1 MLITVLRFV
10 FSKLFSFI
18 FFGQIWSQYLK
29 FFKLTVLWYR
39 GRFLNPYFDF
49 NVYFSGIL
57 IILIFLDKF
66 GPKSELPQINLNLVQ
81 VYIAICLLR
90 FQCLVFP
97 IFCQSYLFGQ
107 IWSHNQKFYK
117 MTEISYTG
125 ILLYAY
131 YDFNVYFFKILSY
144 FFGQI

>member
-1 MLITVLRFV
+1 MLIMVMMFIFPKFLSLMFLGKFGPIICFFSNWLKFRRGVHYYMLITVLRFV
-10 FSKLFSFI
+10 FSKLFSFT

-29 FFKLTVLWYR
+29 FFKLTVIWYR

-66 GPKSELPQINLNLVQ
+66 GPKSELPQINWNLVQ

-90 FQCLVFP
+90 F
-97 IFCQSYLFGQ
+97 
-107 IWSHNQKFYK
+107 
-117 MTEISYTG
+117 
-125 ILLYAY
+125 
-131 YDFNVYFFKILSY
+131 
-144 FFGQI
+144 